1 MHHIV
6 LMHNEC
12 ESIAVKSIHGECK
25 LQHYVEFLV
34 NFDAL

>member
-6 LMHNEC
+6 LLHDEC

-25 LQHYVEFLV
+25 LQHVEFLV
-34 NFDAL
+34 HFEAL

>member
-25 LQHYVEFLV
+25 LQHYVEFFV

>member
-1 MHHIV
+1 
-6 LMHNEC
+6 MHNEC